1 VTGPDA
7 PTSPGT
13 GPGGASSGGR
23 VPGGPGL
30 DPALASTGAGPFW
43 RAVLPEIIIAA
54 FAVAA
59 TAAAGYA
66 VAGRGALAVVAV
78 AAGVIS
84 LLVLRSLVRPL
95 ALTSP
100 PEDVSGPD
108 PAVPAPVLSSFSRE
122 WRRRSRLADAQ
133 ASMSAYEA
141 GLRGQ
146 LEHLLA
152 SRLAER
158 HGVSLYDDPAAAR
171 RVFAGSSPGHDSL
184 WPWIDPAPPAQPAQ
198 TAPPAQPAQT
208 AGPAQPGIP
217 YRTLARLIDRLEH
230 L

>member
-1 VTGPDA
+1 MTGPDA
-7 PTSPGT
+7 PTSPGPR
-13 GPGGASSGGR
+13 PGGASSGGR

-100 PEDVSGPD
+100 GHPPRTGTNRRLASAWQQPAE
-108 PAVPAPVLSSFSRE
+108 PAVISS
-122 WRRRSRLADAQ
+122 
-133 ASMSAYEA
+133 
-141 GLRGQ
+141 
-146 LEHLLA
+146 
-152 SRLAER
+152 
-158 HGVSLYDDPAAAR
+158 
-171 RVFAGSSPGHDSL
+171 
-184 WPWIDPAPPAQPAQ
+184 
-198 TAPPAQPAQT
+198 
-208 AGPAQPGIP
+208 
-217 YRTLARLIDRLEH
+217 
-230 L
+230 